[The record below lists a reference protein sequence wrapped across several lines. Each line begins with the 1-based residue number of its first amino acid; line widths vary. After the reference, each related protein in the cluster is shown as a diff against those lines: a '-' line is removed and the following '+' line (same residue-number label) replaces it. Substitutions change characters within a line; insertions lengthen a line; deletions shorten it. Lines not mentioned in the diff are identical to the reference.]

1 MKEKKRILV
10 APLNWGLGHATRCIP
25 IINELIKCNF
35 EPVIATDGIALDL
48 LRKEFPE
55 IEAIELPSYNITYSK
70 NGFLFKLKI
79 LLSTP
84 KILSTT
90 IKEHKKAE
98 QLVDKLNINGIIS
111 DNRLGFH
118 SKKVPSIFITH
129 QLHVLSGIT
138 TWISSKIH
146 HLFINRYNEC
156 WIPDYKDKNN
166 LSGVLGHNVELN
178 IPKNI

>member
-1 MKEKKRILV
+1 MLLDV
-10 APLNWGLGHATRCIP
+10 FP

-90 IKEHKKAE
+90 IKEHK
-98 QLVDKLNINGIIS
+98 S
-111 DNRLGFH
+111 
-118 SKKVPSIFITH
+118 
-129 QLHVLSGIT
+129 
-138 TWISSKIH
+138 
-146 HLFINRYNEC
+146 
-156 WIPDYKDKNN
+156 
-166 LSGVLGHNVELN
+166 
-178 IPKNI
+178 